1 MRPNPPVRTPSRAF
15 TLLEMLVV
23 MAILVIVISIVIP
36 TLGTVRTAARRSAT
50 QSLMASLGT
59 ASNAFKLDNNRAPG
73 YFSPRDMGNA
83 NNPGLS
89 GMNNVLIDLAGAIDA
104 SGSTANG
111 NGDACDPV
119 AGITVVKVG
128 PISGEEISIDT
139 TRVGSGDKKTGGGGY
154 FRADAKTLV
163 RQCQNNQKKAGTPNQ
178 YRALPDLVDAWGTPI
193 LAWSEDSLPAG
204 TTTFASE
211 DASSPAHFYR
221 QSNAVFLQATSLG
234 KMAIDQTD
242 PGLGSLLGSSSTNPA
257 SRTTTL
263 TALLGNPAFSEGTGA
278 NAMPTASRSALV
290 FHSAGANGTYLGK
303 TERAAKAAG
312 GSAIQYRPNADPF
325 ENGQSDDLIIKAD

>member
-1 MRPNPPVRTPSRAF
+1 MRSILPVRSSSRAF

-36 TLGTVRTAARRSAT
+36 TLGTVRNASRRSAS

-59 ASNAFKLDNNRAPG
+59 AANAFKLDNNRAPG
-73 YFSPRDMGNA
+73 YFSPRDMGNP

-89 GMNNVLIDLAGAIDA
+89 GMNNVLIDLGGGIDP
-104 SGSTANG
+104 SGTTANG

-119 AGITVVKVG
+119 LGITVVKVG
-128 PISGEEISIDT
+128 PIAGEEVTIDT
-139 TRVGSGDKKTGGGGY
+139 TRIGGNDKKTGGGGY

-163 RQCQNNQKKAGTPNQ
+163 RQCQNNQKKSGTPNSYQ
-178 YRALPDLVDAWGTPI
+178 ALPDLVDGWGTPI

-204 TTTFASE
+204 TTTFAS
-211 DASSPAHFYR
+211 DNASSPAHFYR
-221 QSNAVFLQATSLG
+221 KSNDVFLEATSLG
-234 KMAIDQTD
+234 KMANDQRD
-242 PGLGSLLGSSSTNPA
+242 PGLGSLLSAPGVNA
-257 SRTTTL
+257 QKTL

-278 NAMPTASRSALV
+278 NAMPTASRSSLV
-290 FHSAGANGTYLGK
+290 FHSAGTNGVYLGRN
-303 TERAAKAAG
+303 ERVAKSAG
-312 GSAIQYRPNADPF
+312 GSGFIQYRPNADPF